1 MRELLIHRGPQTE
14 SIDSPIPVP
23 NDDQLVIQIVVS
35 GSNPKDWKRP
45 EWFDVH
51 INQGDDMAGIVYS
64 VGRNV
69 SEFKVGCIH
78 ATLRI
83 GNCLG
88 IPRYG

>member
-51 INQGDDMAGIVYS
+51 INQGDDMAGVGYR